1 MSVFISSVA
10 GAAAQFFDNSGNV
23 LTGGKLYT
31 YLAGT
36 TTFADTYT
44 SSTGTVLNTNP
55 IILDSAGRVPEEIWF
70 AENQTYKFVLTD
82 ADDVLL
88 GTWDNLV
95 SVNEI
100 VDGYI
105 TTAMLADGA
114 VTTVKIA
121 DANVTT
127 SKIAALNITTALIAD
142 SNVTT
147 AKIAD
152 LNVTTGKLADNAVTT
167 IKITDSNVTTAKI
180 ADANVTTIKIADANV
195 TTDKIADANV
205 TSAKL
210 ARPYTAATAQALTG
224 SSVTFSGI
232 PSWVTK
238 INISF
243 SAAATASAASMY
255 LEIGPSSGITLAP
268 YYSSSTWSSNDNV
281 ETFQATNRFIIDEF
295 NTQSVTRSGILT
307 LGNIADGAWAYSGN
321 CTSNYNASTGSDGA
335 ISVSA
340 GECDMGLAILAQV
353 KISTS
358 STFTAGE
365 INISYQ

>member
-44 SSTGTVLNTNP
+44 SSTGTFLNTNP

-70 AENQTYKFVLTD
+70 AENQLYKFVLTD

-100 VDGYI
+100 VDGSI
-105 TTAMLADGA
+105 TTAKLADGA

-127 SKIAALNITTALIAD
+127 AKIAALNITTALIAN

-180 ADANVTTIKIADANV
+180 ADANVTTVKIADANV
-195 TTDKIADANV
+195 TP
-205 TSAKL
+205 AKL
-210 ARPYTAATAQALTG
+210 SQPYTVDTAELLSGT
-224 SSVTFSGI
+224 SVTFTDI
-232 PSWVTK
+232 PSWATEITVSFFDVT
-238 INISF
+238 ISGT
-243 SAAATASAASMY
+243 SRISLNVGTA
-255 LEIGPSSGITLAP
+255 GGIV
-268 YYSSSTWSSNDNV
+268 SSNYKGTAIDLANGV
-281 ETFQATNRFIIDEF
+281 LVTGTNFSTYLTVCENLTAAINRQGIARLVKTNN
-295 NTQSVTRSGILT
+295 NTWT
-307 LGNIADGAWAYSGN
+307 YSCN
-321 CTSNYNASTGSDGA
+321 CSTSNAFAAVTVAAGSIDAGAALTQIQFSTP
-335 ISVSA
+335 
-340 GECDMGLAILAQV
+340 
-353 KISTS
+353 
-358 STFTAGE
+358 STFTGGTV
-365 INISYQ
+365 NISYQ